1 MVPISPMGLYVVVS
15 RDWKWT
21 RALRPGLIVAA
32 VRWVRLALRSTR
44 AEATSEAGKPP
55 RDDDAKFAGAMGPRR
70 WLSYF
75 RAAGFRTTGFFA
87 GAGERFSAGFRA
99 TGFCSPSNTFRSSE
113 L

>member
-1 MVPISPMGLYVVVS
+1 MLQSAERRSAGVNLEAILLMVPISPMGLYVVVS

-55 RDDDAKFAGAMGPRR
+55 RDDDAKFAGARGP
-70 WLSYF
+70 
-75 RAAGFRTTGFFA
+75 GDG
-87 GAGERFSAGFRA
+87 
-99 TGFCSPSNTFRSSE
+99 
-113 L
+113 